1 MSYIHA
7 ARRLGQGFKAHTLVY
22 EGCTTTFLPTTCSTT
37 CSTTLAKALLT
48 LFLDCSLRLRKARLN
63 QRFTSSHYGQTEPGG
78 WGDHGLGH
86 FMGNF
91 FATCTTFS
99 VSYPALR
106 SRRRI
111 LVRKV
116 PDPLPFTSFDWC
128 ILRLGFINCLSLPCV
143 QWSKHGDG
151 LAVIEGC
158 TIRIKRHY

>member
-1 MSYIHA
+1 MYYYLPAYYLLDYSRKSSTYAPLGLFPAPVKGTLKPTIYLFTLRSDG
-7 ARRLGQGFKAHTLVY
+7 AR
-22 EGCTTTFLPTTCSTT
+22 
-37 CSTTLAKALLT
+37 
-48 LFLDCSLRLRKARLN
+48 
-63 QRFTSSHYGQTEPGG
+63 G

-151 LAVIEGC
+151 LAVIEGIWGRTTGMRRRHGDCFTKC
-158 TIRIKRHY
+158 TSATSLFWDVRR